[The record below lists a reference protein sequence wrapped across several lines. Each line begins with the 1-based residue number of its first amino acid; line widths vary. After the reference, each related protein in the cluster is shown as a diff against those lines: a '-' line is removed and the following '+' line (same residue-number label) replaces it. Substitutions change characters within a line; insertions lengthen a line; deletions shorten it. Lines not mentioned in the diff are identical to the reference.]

1 MPANMLGEQAF
12 RQQFKAMVGQ
22 GCPNCTHKCLQ
33 RLKPALPTILAYRKS
48 FSDLPHAAQDRDLLW
63 VFISSVHDHEHQAV
77 SEEHSDME
85 HTSPTATSPSST
97 APASPKANRER
108 SQEHAE
114 LTSESDTAHT
124 STSSDGE
131 LDMEPKS
138 IASGSN
144 LKREASPKQP
154 GTPTVVEH
162 TSPSS
167 EMEPLV
173 DNGIA

>member
-1 MPANMLGEQAF
+1 M
-12 RQQFKAMVGQ
+12 
-22 GCPNCTHKCLQ
+22 
-33 RLKPALPTILAYRKS
+33 
-48 FSDLPHAAQDRDLLW
+48 
-63 VFISSVHDHEHQAV
+63 HDHEHQAV

-131 LDMEPKS
+131 PELEPKS

-144 LKREASPKQP
+144 LKGEASPKQQRRR
-154 GTPTVVEH
+154 TASQH

-167 EMEPLV
+167 EMDGGGES
-173 DNGIA
+173 